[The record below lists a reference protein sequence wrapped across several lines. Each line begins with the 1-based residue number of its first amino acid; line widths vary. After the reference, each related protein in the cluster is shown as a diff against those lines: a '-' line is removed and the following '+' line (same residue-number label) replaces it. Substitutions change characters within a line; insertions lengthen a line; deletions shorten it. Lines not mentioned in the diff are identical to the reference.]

1 MVLSMFVKVII
12 STKNDSTWIIL
23 KQIPVKDQEINSFS
37 PFSFQVPMST
47 TIYIY
52 LVSCTK
58 PKLFGMEAENVGK
71 RRKKNQ
77 PQSKYN
83 L

>member
-1 MVLSMFVKVII
+1 MFVKVII